1 MPDLPGC
8 QSFAPTHARIS
19 AYVALTA
26 AIHPV
31 LDGCRPVC
39 DDRRAQHHV
48 ATSFHNGNIDMNEWG
63 PGLAIILGIV
73 EGLTEFLPV
82 SSTGHLILVGHALG
96 FTGDVAAEAEI
107 SIQLGAILAVIVFER
122 EKIGRLLSGT
132 WQEQADLS
140 DMLRGGQQ
148 RSWPTLLRASMK
160 AHANLWFV
168 LGLGVAFLPA
178 ALVGLLAHGWIK
190 SHLFTPHTVAATS
203 ILGGII
209 ILLVEA
215 MKRPSRTMTLEQ
227 VPVSSAFWV
236 GVAQCASL
244 IPGMSRSGSTI
255 IGGLLA
261 GLDRKVA
268 TEYSFFLAL
277 PTIIVATVY
286 ETYKAQATFTQQDL
300 VALGLGMIISFLV
313 AWAVIAAFLT
323 YVQRHTLRV
332 FAYYRIVLG
341 IVVFMVFR

>member
-1 MPDLPGC
+1 M
-8 QSFAPTHARIS
+8 S
-19 AYVALTA
+19 
-26 AIHPV
+26 
-31 LDGCRPVC
+31 
-39 DDRRAQHHV
+39 
-48 ATSFHNGNIDMNEWG
+48 EWG
-63 PGLAIILGIV
+63 PALAVILGVV

-96 FTGDVAAEAEI
+96 FTGDTAANAEI

-122 EKIGRLLSGT
+122 EKIGRLISGA
-132 WQEQADLS
+132 WQEQAALHQLRRTGRHKSWMALLS
-140 DMLRGGQQ
+140 
-148 RSWPTLLRASMK
+148 ASMQ
-160 AHANLWFV
+160 AHPSLWFV
-168 LGLGVAFLPA
+168 IGLGIAFLPA
-178 ALVGLLAHGWIK
+178 ATVGFLAHGWIK
-190 SHLFTPHTVAATS
+190 SALFTPQTVAATS
-203 ILGGII
+203 IIGGII

-215 MKRPSRTMTLEQ
+215 RQRPSRTTQLDHI
-227 VPVSSAFWV
+227 PVRSAFWV

-277 PTIIVATVY
+277 PTIIAATAY
-286 ETYKAQATFTQQDL
+286 QMLKATATFTQEDY
-300 VALGLGMIISFLV
+300 VALGIGLVVSFLV

-332 FAYYRIVLG
+332 FAYYRIILG
-341 IVVFMVFR
+341 ILVFIVFH

>member
-1 MPDLPGC
+1 
-8 QSFAPTHARIS
+8 
-19 AYVALTA
+19 
-26 AIHPV
+26 
-31 LDGCRPVC
+31 
-39 DDRRAQHHV
+39 
-48 ATSFHNGNIDMNEWG
+48 MNEWG
-63 PGLAIILGIV
+63 PALAVILGIV

-96 FTGDVAAEAEI
+96 FTGDVAANAEI

-122 EKIGRLLSGT
+122 GKIGRLVSGAS
-132 WQEQADLS
+132 QEQAGL
-140 DMLRGGQQ
+140 LTFVRQGQY
-148 RSWPTLLRASMK
+148 PTWTAGLKASLQ
-160 AHANLWFV
+160 AHPNLWFL
-168 LGLGVAFLPA
+168 LGLGIAFLPA
-178 ALVGLLAHGWIK
+178 ALVGLAAHGWIK

-209 ILLVEA
+209 ILIVEA
-215 MKRPSRTMTLEQ
+215 TARTSRAMSLDQ
-227 VPVSSAFWV
+227 VSPKQAFWI
-236 GVAQCASL
+236 GLAQCASL

-277 PTIIVATVY
+277 PTIIAATVY
-286 ETYKAQATFTQQDL
+286 ETWKARGTFTDQDFL
-300 VALGLGMIISFLV
+300 ALGIGMAVSFLV

-332 FAYYRIVLG
+332 FAYYRIMLG
-341 IVVFMVFR
+341 VAVFLVFK